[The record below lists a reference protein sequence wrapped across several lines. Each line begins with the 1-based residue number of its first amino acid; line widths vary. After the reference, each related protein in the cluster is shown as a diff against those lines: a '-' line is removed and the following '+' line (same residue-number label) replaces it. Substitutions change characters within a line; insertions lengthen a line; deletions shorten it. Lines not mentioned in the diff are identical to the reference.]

1 MNNTKPGSVGGVGKP
16 RDQPVAQ
23 KRFTYVS
30 RGKRRQGD
38 GELSLVRELYEA
50 CWREKTKC
58 SVGTPGKKLWLC

>member
-1 MNNTKPGSVGGVGKP
+1 MNNTKPGSLGGVGKP

-38 GELSLVRELYEA
+38 GELSLVRELYESVLE
-50 CWREKTKC
+50 REDEVFGGNTR
-58 SVGTPGKKLWLC
+58 

>member
-38 GELSLVRELYEA
+38 GELSLVRELYGNVL
-50 CWREKTKC
+50 EKEDEVFGGNTR
-58 SVGTPGKKLWLC
+58 